1 VRNVEAN
8 SRLSNRRRSPEQG
21 YGLRAN
27 TRMHPTAAARWRTA
41 AAGDAETLARR
52 SQRTLERTEEIKT
65 MFNIW
70 ASIALLGLW
79 SCVGVIY
86 RNSRKASRQLDE
98 VVRLLTIIAEKK

>member
-1 VRNVEAN
+1 
-8 SRLSNRRRSPEQG
+8 
-21 YGLRAN
+21 
-27 TRMHPTAAARWRTA
+27 
-41 AAGDAETLARR
+41 
-52 SQRTLERTEEIKT
+52 